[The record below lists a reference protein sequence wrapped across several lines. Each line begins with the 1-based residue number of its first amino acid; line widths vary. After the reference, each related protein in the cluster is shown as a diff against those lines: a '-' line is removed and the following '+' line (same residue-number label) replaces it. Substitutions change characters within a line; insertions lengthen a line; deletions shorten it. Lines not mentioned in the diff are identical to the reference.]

1 MFVPNEVP
9 RARLVLIVFGPN
21 FLPRVSLVVVEQGVK
36 CGSSLIKHEKVYFL
50 MVKLKNMFGPS
61 VFLNRGSRVIFELST
76 KNKSSSSAFYVIKI
90 YVIKLTIRIGRIDFS
105 DDVQF
110 GWY

>member
-76 KNKSSSSAFYVIKI
+76 KNKSSSSAFYVI
-90 YVIKLTIRIGRIDFS
+90 LNSPSG
-105 DDVQF
+105 
-110 GWY
+110 